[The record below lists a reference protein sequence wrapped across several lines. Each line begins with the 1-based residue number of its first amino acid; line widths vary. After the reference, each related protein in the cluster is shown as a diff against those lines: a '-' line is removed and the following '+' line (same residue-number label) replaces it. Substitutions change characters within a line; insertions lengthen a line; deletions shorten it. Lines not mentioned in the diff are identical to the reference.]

1 MSSDYGIATDRLR
14 SASRAMDC
22 RPTMEAIRES
32 LLLYMGCTGCIRPW
46 RIWPHA
52 MPVADGLQPA
62 AGVRP
67 SAWQSLLDAELIQP
81 VRSAGQ
87 TLGWHYRQGRP
98 RRFLELTLQGR
109 HWYRRRTGSEP
120 AASEL
125 AWALRFH
132 TSLRHAIAILE
143 ARDHLRAR
151 NVPVDDEP
159 LPCPRQSADPCGPR
173 SEPDLVAYY
182 RERVYPVEVQ
192 RAVGARYLSKWV
204 KSLELFQRLML
215 ITFTENSCRRQGQ
228 QLLDARLRQQLPAGA
243 ILMSSLERLEQGAVA
258 FSEL

>member
-1 MSSDYGIATDRLR
+1 MAPQAGCGQT
-14 SASRAMDC
+14 ASRAMDC
-22 RPTMEAIRES
+22 RPTVEALRES
-32 LLLYMGCTGCIRPW
+32 LLLYMGRTGCIRPW
-46 RIWPHA
+46 RIGPQA
-52 MPVADGLQPA
+52 MPVADGLPPA
-62 AGVRP
+62 AGVTRR
-67 SAWQSLLDAELIQP
+67 AWQSLLDAAWIQP
-81 VRSAGQ
+81 IRSAGQ
-87 TLGWHYRQGRP
+87 ALGWHYRQGRP
-98 RRFLELTLQGR
+98 RRLLELTLQGR
-109 HWYRRRTGSEP
+109 HGYRLRTGSEP

-132 TSLRHAIAILE
+132 TSLRHALAILE

-151 NVPVDDEP
+151 DIPVVDDP
-159 LPCPRQSADPCGPR
+159 LPCPRLSADPGGPR

-192 RAVGARYLSKWV
+192 RAVGARYLSKWI

-228 QLLDARLRQQLPAGA
+228 QLLDARLRRQLPDGV